1 MSEGSMKEMAELL
14 RKGASMLGESCPI
27 CGTPLFKL
35 RNGEIICPN
44 CNRPIRYVEPDEDTE
59 RITQKGSLEATIM
72 RKITEVQR
80 MLEDEKEPQRIRDM
94 TSTLMA
100 LLEALEKVKKIE

>member
-14 RKGASMLGESCPI
+14 RKGASMLSESCPI

-35 RNGEIICPN
+35 RSGEVICPN
-44 CNRPIRYVEPDEDTE
+44 CNRPIRYVEPDEDTA
-59 RITQKGSLEATIM
+59 RISQKGSLEATIM

-80 MLEDEKEPQRIRDM
+80 MLEDEKDPQRIRET
-94 TSTLMA
+94 TSTLIS
-100 LLEALEKVKKIE
+100 LLEAMDKVKKLE